1 MRRRDHLPDEPDQR
15 QNYQST
21 GRAQAE
27 LADGESGYYQSSQHP
42 VAPCD
47 RPGAEDVLPEI
58 SRRFNEL
65 IEDALRKCELSIDQ
79 IKLIVPHQVNQR
91 IIDSAM
97 EKLKIPPEKSFV
109 NIDKYG
115 NTSAASIPIALDE
128 AVRAGKLQKGDV
140 VIFVAFGAGLTWAN
154 AVVRM

>member
-1 MRRRDHLPDEPDQR
+1 MRRRDHLPGEPDQR

-27 LADGESGYYQSSQHP
+27 LADGESSYYQSSQHP

-65 IEDALRKCELSIDQ
+65 IEDDRVAKF
-79 IKLIVPHQVNQR
+79 HQGQ
-91 IIDSAM
+91 
-97 EKLKIPPEKSFV
+97 PE
-109 NIDKYG
+109 
-115 NTSAASIPIALDE
+115 P
-128 AVRAGKLQKGDV
+128 RAGETGKNLWPDT
-140 VIFVAFGAGLTWAN
+140 FFGQGA
-154 AVVRM
+154 